1 MSYWTAEWS
10 SESSIQNLWTRWDAV
25 TDLYQRR
32 RSPHP
37 VYSRPSIFGGA
48 YASPIKCIEQQ
59 PCMYLLTFVVDMVT
73 NVLIFDSYNRSGSK
87 KELIS
92 SATPFSKEATCAE
105 ITWWHAMAGTEDQP
119 LLWTSTPFRS
129 KTAPIIVHLKP
140 LEVISLDQTI
150 FTYP

>member
-1 MSYWTAEWS
+1 MYDLPAEWS

-37 VYSRPSIFGGA
+37 VYSRPSIFG
-48 YASPIKCIEQQ
+48 
-59 PCMYLLTFVVDMVT
+59 
-73 NVLIFDSYNRSGSK
+73 
-87 KELIS
+87 
-92 SATPFSKEATCAE
+92 
-105 ITWWHAMAGTEDQP
+105 EDQP